1 MGVMAVSIKD
11 IAKTA
16 GVSPSTV
23 SRALNDHPRISQET
37 KERICRLAREMG
49 YTPSLLARSLVTQ
62 DTATIGVV
70 ITMTSDPFLTNLVSS
85 IEEVAQEQGYS
96 VFMSSSYLD
105 PDRELEVVGAFHG
118 RRTNGIIVIGSQ
130 IDAGYLQLRDRFPL
144 PIVLT
149 NCRTYPYSVSTD
161 NKAGAQWAIE
171 HLVQL
176 GHRRI
181 AYIANQRSYRSN
193 FDRVTSYQQVLT
205 AHGIPVDED
214 LIVEGD
220 GTLRG
225 GNRAAQILLSLAQP
239 PTAVF
244 CFNDM
249 SAIGALGTLQQVGTR
264 VPEEMSVVGFDDVEV
279 AMHSYPRLT
288 TVRQPTDL
296 MGQRLIHML
305 LALIQGQED
314 VGPELLPAELVVR
327 ESTGPPL
334 TLA

>member
-1 MGVMAVSIKD
+1 MAISIKD
-11 IAKTA
+11 IAKAA
-16 GVSPSTV
+16 GVASSTV

-37 KERICRLAREMG
+37 KDRINHLAKEMG

-70 ITMTSDPFLTNLVSS
+70 ITMASDPFLTHLVTS

-96 VFMSSSYLD
+96 VLMSSSYLD
-105 PDRELEVVGAFHG
+105 PDRELELVGAFHG
-118 RRTNGIIVIGSQ
+118 RRTRGIIVIGSQ
-130 IDAGYLQLRDRFPL
+130 VDADYLQMRDRFPL
-144 PIVLT
+144 PVVLT

-161 NKAGAQWAIE
+161 NPAGAQRAIE

-193 FDRVTSYQQVLT
+193 LDRMTSYQQVLA
-205 AHGIPVDED
+205 AHKIPVDTD
-214 LIVEGD
+214 LIVESD
-220 GTLRG
+220 GTLQG
-225 GNRAAQILLSLAQP
+225 GSAAARILLSRPQS
-239 PTAVF
+239 PTAIF

-249 SAIGALGTLQQVGTR
+249 TAIGVLGALQQAKIR
-264 VPEEMSVVGFDDVEV
+264 VPERMSVIGFDDIEF
-279 AMHSYPRLT
+279 AAYCSPPLS

-314 VGPELLPAELVVR
+314 VAPEVLPAELIIR
-327 ESTGPPL
+327 ESTGPLP
-334 TLA
+334 APA

>member
-1 MGVMAVSIKD
+1 MEVSIKD
-11 IAKTA
+11 IAKAA

-23 SRALNDHPRISQET
+23 SRALSDHPRISLET
-37 KERICRLAREMG
+37 KERIRGLAEEME

-70 ITMTSDPFLTNLVSS
+70 ITSASDPFLARLVTS

-96 VFMSSSYLD
+96 VLMSSSYLD

-118 RRTNGIIVIGSQ
+118 RRTRGIIVIGSQ
-130 IDAGYLQLRDRFPL
+130 IDTGYVQMRDRFPL
-144 PIVLT
+144 PVVLT

-161 NKAGAQWAIE
+161 NLSGARWAVE

-181 AYIANQRSYRSN
+181 AYIANRRSHRSNSYRLQ
-193 FDRVTSYQQVLT
+193 SYQQVL
-205 AHGIPVDED
+205 AANGIPVDED
-214 LIVEGD
+214 LIIEGD

-225 GNRAAQILLSLAQP
+225 GSVAAQILLSRSQP

-249 SAIGALGTLQQVGTR
+249 TAIGVLSGLQQARIR
-264 VPEEMSVVGFDDVEV
+264 VPEEMSVVGFDDVEF
-279 AMHSYPRLT
+279 ATHCYPRLT
-288 TVRQPTDL
+288 TIRQPTNL
-296 MGQRLIHML
+296 MGQRLIRML

-314 VGPELLPAELVVR
+314 VGPEVLPAELVIR
-327 ESTGPPL
+327 ESTGPPP
-334 TLA
+334 TPA